1 MALRVLLLICL
12 SYLSTSVSAAE
23 PDIQLQLNP
32 VIYQRHITR
41 MGKQGFAATDLSVY
55 PGQRSERFAVLGIKQ
70 TESKDWK
77 AYHGLDEK
85 QLDIRLKQQATE
97 GYHPLVI
104 SGYEKR
110 GEPRFAIILTKSAA
124 ADSILKH
131 SLPGNQLP
139 STLKSL
145 KEEGYAPCQ
154 LDGYT
159 VNDQTFHAGVWKKQN
174 DKAWEATCQ
183 IPLNQFQKT
192 FDDYTTKGF
201 RLVDL
206 CGFVENG
213 TVIYHALWS
222 KATGPE
228 WICYYHLSPDEFQK
242 TNQKQLA
249 EEFQLTGLDA
259 YSLDNQ
265 PFFAGIWEKVEPER
279 RVELPLWKSPDA
291 IPMTGLEQKELTSLD
306 QSIKDFMML
315 HNPPGVA
322 VAVSYHGRL
331 VYARGFGY
339 ADKETEELVQPDSQF
354 RIASIS
360 KPITA
365 VGIMKLVEQ
374 GKLKLDSRVFDILKQ
389 YRRSL
394 SQKEVD
400 PRLKDITVQQLLNHT
415 AGWDREESFDPMFRS
430 ITFAK
435 QVEKPAPAE
444 IDDIIRIMLKQP
456 LDSKPGE
463 RYAYSNFGYC
473 LLGRVIEEV
482 SGQTY
487 EDYIQQTICKPLHM
501 NETQLGKTLLEDR
514 SEKEV
519 KYHSNLRGSSV
530 FAANLRKQVPAP
542 YGAWYLEAMDSHG
555 GWISSAP
562 DLLRFATA
570 FDIPDRSP
578 ILKAP
583 TISLMLD
590 RPPGLAGFDEQ
601 GQPKDAHYAC
611 GWMVRP
617 IDTAGNSNQWHA
629 GSLDGTSTL
638 LVRRLDRINW
648 AILFNSRHGIDEK
661 RLSSLIDAPM
671 HTWIN
676 RIERWPAKDQFKQ
689 N

>member
-1 MALRVLLLICL
+1 MALRILLMICL
-12 SYLSTSVSAAE
+12 SFLSAAVTAEE

-32 VIYQRHITR
+32 VIYQRQITR
-41 MGKQGFAATDLSVY
+41 LGKQGFAATDLSVY
-55 PGQRSERFAVLGIKQ
+55 QGQRAERFAVLGIKQ
-70 TESKDWK
+70 SNPKAWK
-77 AYHGLDEK
+77 AFHGLDGN
-85 QLDIRLKQQATE
+85 QLEARLKQQATE
-97 GYHPLVI
+97 GNHPLVI

-110 GEPRFAIILTKSAA
+110 GEPRFAIILTKSAE

-131 SLPGNQLP
+131 SLSSNQLE

-145 KEEGYAPCQ
+145 KEEGYAPLQ

-159 VNDQTFHAGVWKKQN
+159 VNNQTFHAGIWKKQN
-174 DKAWEATCQ
+174 DTAWEATCQ

-192 FDDYTTKGF
+192 FDDYTAKGF

-206 CGFVENG
+206 SGYVVDG
-213 TVIYHALWS
+213 SAIYHAIWS
-222 KATGPE
+222 KAAGPE
-228 WICYYHLSPDEFQK
+228 WMCYYHLTPDEFQK
-242 TNQKQLA
+242 TNQKNLA
-249 EEFQLTGLDA
+249 EDFQLTSLDA
-259 YSLDNQ
+259 YSIDNQ
-265 PFFAGIWEKVEPER
+265 PFFTGIWEKVVPVQR
-279 RVELPLWKSPDA
+279 IELPLWKSSDA
-291 IPMTGLEQKELTSLD
+291 IPMTGLNQKEMTSLD
-306 QSIKDFMML
+306 EAIKDFMLL
-315 HNPPGVA
+315 HNPPGMA
-322 VAVSYHGRL
+322 VAVSYRGRL

-339 ADKETEELVQPDSQF
+339 ADKETQEPVQPESQF

-389 YRRSL
+389 YRRPL
-394 SQKEVD
+394 SQKNID

-415 AGWDREESFDPMFRS
+415 AGWDREASFDPMFRS
-430 ITFAK
+430 VAFAE
-435 QVEKPAPAE
+435 QLGKPAPAE
-444 IDDIIRIMLKQP
+444 TDDIIRIMLKQP
-456 LDSKPGE
+456 LDFKPGE

-501 NETQLGKTLLEDR
+501 NETQLGKTLLEGR
-514 SEKEV
+514 NEKEV
-519 KYHSNLRGSSV
+519 KYHSTQQGSSV
-530 FAANLRKQVPAP
+530 FAANLRKQVPQP

-578 ILKAP
+578 ILNAP
-583 TISLMLD
+583 TISLMLE
-590 RPPGLAGFDEQ
+590 RPPGLAGFDEK
-601 GQPKDAHYAC
+601 GKPKDVYYAC

-629 GSLDGTSTL
+629 GSLDGTSSL

-648 AILFNSRHGIDEK
+648 AILFNARSGIDEK
-661 RLSSLIDAPM
+661 KLSSLIDAPM

-676 RIERWPAKDQFKQ
+676 QIDRWPGKDQFEQK
-689 N
+689 